1 MKKQLLFAVVALS
14 AALLVGCDPN
24 KPTDPT
30 SEASLTVTPKEL
42 VLVLGDSPISLT
54 ATLKPAD
61 AGKTIKWSSSNPD
74 VVSVTNRG
82 YVQALDYGDAYVYA
96 SVDGLKDSCYIHVQT
111 FLESVV
117 FNSAIE
123 LDEDTLYDLDK
134 EGKPIVYEIESSSGE
149 KYRAYKSLA
158 TLAVFSEGFYVNA
171 SGKLDGSKEGVIL
184 EFQAPMYYATAYLN
198 NTDRGTIFCLGE
210 WTVTPTPDPDRMK
223 EGPAT
228 ELDEVEYVAQMKNSI
243 NAIVAGEQ
251 TYVAYWQAAAKA
263 IKNASLNYYWYDT
276 DDQGQGGY
284 YSNYVPEA
292 ICNSARLSLNADFP
306 ASARMCGLDYCEVVY
321 QQFAQDTVFGPTW
334 DVNWGLNLG
343 YNEETEEVYFN
354 DEKVHFNP
362 VTKSVYGNVPSEEAE
377 APAKVQGKH
386 TLVSIPVNSEDKEMA
401 AYIREQIRNHKNAI
415 KFTKH

>member
-14 AALLVGCDPN
+14 AALLVSCKDQN
-24 KPTDPT
+24 KPEDPS

-96 SVDGLKDSCYIHVQT
+96 SVDDLKDSCYIHVQT
-111 FLESVV
+111 FLEAAV

-134 EGKPIVYEIESSSGE
+134 EGKPIVYEIESSSGQ
-149 KYRAYKSLA
+149 KYKAYISLA

-184 EFQAPMYYATAYLN
+184 EFQAPMYYASAYLN
-198 NTDRGTIFCLGE
+198 NTDRPTIFCLGE
-210 WTVTPTPDPDRMK
+210 WSVTDNVEYMRQCEP
-223 EGPAT
+223 GSI
-228 ELDEVEYVAQMKNSI
+228 DEVEYIKQMKDFVAAWNSDD
-243 NAIVAGEQ
+243 A
-251 TYVAYWQAAAKA
+251 TYPNFLKAAAKA
-263 IKNASLNYYWYDT
+263 FKNPTLNSYKYET
-276 DDQGQGGY
+276 DDSGEGGY
-284 YSNYVPEA
+284 YSSRIPEA
-292 ICNSARLSLNADFP
+292 ICKRAKMSLNGNFP

-321 QQFAQDTVFGPTW
+321 QQLAQDTTFEA
-334 DVNWGLNLG
+334 NWGLNLG
-343 YNEETEEVYFN
+343 YNEETGEVYFN

-362 VTKSVYGNVPSEEAE
+362 ETKSVYGDVPAEEEEAG
-377 APAKVQGKH
+377 APAKVQGKQK
-386 TLVSIPVNSEDKEMA
+386 LVSIPVNSEDKEMA
-401 AYIREQIRNHKNAI
+401 AYIREQIRNHKNVI
-415 KFTKH
+415 KFAKH